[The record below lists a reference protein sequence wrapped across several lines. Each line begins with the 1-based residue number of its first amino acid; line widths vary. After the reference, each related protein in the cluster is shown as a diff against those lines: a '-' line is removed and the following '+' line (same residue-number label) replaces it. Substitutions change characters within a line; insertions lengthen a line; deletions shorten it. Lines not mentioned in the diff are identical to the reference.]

1 MAHDFR
7 FENNAPLV
15 REQFEACRK
24 RALTAI
30 GMQAESYAKLKINQ
44 ADAIDTGRLI
54 NSVTY
59 GTAENA
65 GSHDYSDNEGNHYQD
80 TIGTAEEDAVYIGT
94 NVEYAPY
101 IEFGHK
107 HYYSGTTYA
116 PVHFLKD
123 AAGNHTAEYKDI
135 IKQSMENA

>member
-1 MAHDFR
+1 MAYDFQ

-15 REQFEACRK
+15 REQFEACMK

-30 GMQAESYAKLKINQ
+30 GMQAESYAKQSINE

-54 NSVTY
+54 NSVTW
-59 GTAENA
+59 GTAERT
-65 GSHDYSDNEGNHYQD
+65 GSFDYSDYEGNHYAD
-80 TIGTAEEDAVYIGT
+80 TIGLAEEDAVYIGS

-101 IEFGHK
+101 IEYGH
-107 HYYSGTTYA
+107 HSYA
-116 PVHFLKD
+116 GVHFLKD
-123 AAGNHTAEYKDI
+123 AAGNHTAEYKEI